1 MPVPLQAGRGAR
13 GVSLLCMAVRLAA
26 SKVGWAKMAAVRN
39 IAWKFRQDNGKG
51 KEYDRFNIKIAL
63 IFYI

>member
-1 MPVPLQAGRGAR
+1 M
-13 GVSLLCMAVRLAA
+13 SLLCMAVRLAA